1 MKINRNFLFKVFF
14 FVLLFSFF
22 NFGFS
27 KERPSSAEI
36 SYYKGISYYLLG
48 DINSAKK
55 YVNAYFDAVRKE
67 DLRNA
72 YRYLF
77 ENDKLS
83 ASRIFEKYIR
93 ERYKRLDALLGY
105 ALSIGEYSFYY
116 EEYYFSLANDIF
128 SRKSITYLTYGFF
141 YLKEGDLASAKELIS
156 KAIRIYDLPEY
167 HLIYSIYYRYSG
179 KQLKELKE
187 LKNYLGKTNYKEG
200 YLRVAEILS
209 LQKKYEEAI
218 KFLEN
223 CPDFDRKIIMKA
235 KLFRLNGDSEQA
247 LSTLKSVKNKDSFA
261 YKKELGIN
269 YYLKGKTSKA
279 IKIFKK
285 LEFLAPEDK
294 EYFFYY
300 GKALIKK
307 NAALAGKWLYRAAAL
322 GEEHASEEI
331 KDTPRADEL
340 INKINKRTIINFF
353 RVDGF
358 KWIDEGEI
366 IVWGKKRANSYQN
379 FVYLLNSKGDI
390 IKTFLL
396 DEIVQNVEI
405 SPDKRKVALVTFSKR
420 KDIANFYIINLSNK
434 SIRKVNTY
442 GLDEKV
448 WKPIF
453 SDDSSRVFFV
463 SEDYIKSAFKAP
475 FSIEDNMGKSFYFY
489 PDIILSGY
497 FYSISGGIFAP
508 INRRNIDRNIPLFND
523 ITRVSSF
530 YSNFEKFRNLIEKG
544 KGISISS
551 SSRMLL
557 LTDNDNIVVF
567 EATDTQ
573 SFLYHIFKE
582 DGSII
587 EGDSGK
593 IMKKGS
599 YEYCEPIFF
608 NPDNN
613 MLFIKGEEK
622 IIVVDT
628 LKHKLKKVVRGVG
641 NVRLFKRRLYYTNKD
656 LRVYFIDI
664 DKLKIKKAMKMR
676 GYSQIITDNK
686 YIYFVY
692 KGLWLYSEG
701 RKREVF
707 RGLFPKVEKSDISP
721 LGTMIAFSVN
731 NKLIILPLN

>member
-1 MKINRNFLFKVFF
+1 MKINRSFLFKVSFF
-14 FVLLFSFF
+14 ALLFLLI
-22 NFGFS
+22 NLGFS
-27 KERPSSAEI
+27 KEKLSQAEVN
-36 SYYKGISYYLLG
+36 YYKGISYYLLG
-48 DINSAKK
+48 DINSAKE
-55 YVNAYFDAVRKE
+55 YVNAYFDAVKKE

-72 YRYLF
+72 YKYLF

-105 ALSIGEYSFYY
+105 ALSIGEFSFYY
-116 EEYYFSLANDIF
+116 EEYYFSLANDVF

-141 YLKEGDLASAKELIS
+141 YLKEGDLESARELIL

-167 HLIYSIYYRYSG
+167 HLISSMYYRYSG
-179 KQLKELKE
+179 KQFAELKE
-187 LKNYLGKTNYKEG
+187 LKNYLVKTNYREG

-209 LQKKYEEAI
+209 LQKKYKEAI

-223 CPDFDRKIIMKA
+223 CPDFDEKIIMKA
-235 KLFRLNGDSEQA
+235 KLFRLNGDIEKAISI
-247 LSTLKSVKNKDSFA
+247 LKRVKNKDSFA
-261 YKKELGIN
+261 YKKELAIN
-269 YYLKGKTSKA
+269 YYLKGKAAKA
-279 IKIFKK
+279 VRIFKK

-294 EYFFYY
+294 EYFLYY
-300 GKALIKK
+300 GKALLKK
-307 NAALAGKWLYRAAAL
+307 NAALAGKWLFRAAAL
-322 GEEHASEEI
+322 GENSALEDI
-331 KDTPRADEL
+331 KNTPRAEEL
-340 INKINKRTIINFF
+340 INKINKRAILKFF
-353 RVDGF
+353 RVDDF
-358 KWIDEGEI
+358 KWIDESKI
-366 IVWGKKRANSYQN
+366 IVWGKKKANSYQN
-379 FVYLLNSKGDI
+379 FVYLVNSNGKVF
-390 IKTFLL
+390 KTFLL

-405 SPDKRKVALVTFSKR
+405 SPDKKKIALVTFSKR

-453 SDDSSRVFFV
+453 SDNSSRLFFV

-475 FSIEDNMGKSFYFY
+475 FSIEDNMGKTFYFY

-497 FYSISGGIFAP
+497 FYSIGGGIFAP
-508 INRRNIDRNIPLFND
+508 INRRNIDRSIPLFKD
-523 ITRVSSF
+523 ITKISNLYSS
-530 YSNFEKFRNLIEKG
+530 SENFKNLIEKG

-582 DGSII
+582 DGSIV
-587 EGDSGK
+587 EGDSSK
-593 IMKKGS
+593 IMKKSS
-599 YEYCEPIFF
+599 YEYCEPLYF
-608 NPDNN
+608 NTDNN

-622 IIVVDT
+622 IIIIDT
-628 LKHKLKKVVRGVG
+628 LKHKLKKVVKGIG
-641 NVRLFKRRLYYTNKD
+641 NVKLFKSRLYYTNKD

-676 GYSQIITDNK
+676 GYSQIITNNN

-701 RKREVF
+701 KKREDF
-707 RGLFPKVEKSDISP
+707 KGLFPKVEKTDISP
-721 LGTMIAFSVN
+721 LGSMIAFSVN
-731 NKLIILPLN
+731 NKLVILPLN